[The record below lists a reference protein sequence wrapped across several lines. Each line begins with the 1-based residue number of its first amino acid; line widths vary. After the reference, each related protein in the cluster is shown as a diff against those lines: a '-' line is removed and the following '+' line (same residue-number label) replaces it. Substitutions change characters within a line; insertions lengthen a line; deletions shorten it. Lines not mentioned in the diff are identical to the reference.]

1 MTVYD
6 VIDNPIYVRSHP
18 SSSSPIINILPP
30 GSKIY
35 VIAEEAGWFK
45 TISGYYVFKTD
56 NIINKTLQVKNQVK
70 KGMLGDGQSQANWNT
85 INTPSYQA
93 TQEGY
98 KQKAENEAKEA
109 TAEETAAKEE
119 TKTSDTDKTN
129 NPEVDEVSQKLNN
142 DPDKGVGST
151 IQVSKVMKVDE
162 QGKPV
167 LDENGNP
174 VWIDAPD
181 SVASAENSKFTV
193 IDGYENNGKYVRI
206 RNIQTGET
214 YIAKTEEAKIG
225 KVDSDGNTTFT
236 DFQEYEKKAQE
247 EADATLL
254 EQLKSLG
261 SGVIQQWDSFTDL
274 TIEDARSIFGLPYQ
288 FMPIVDPRTHAE
300 NEETSASS
308 FSKFG
313 RKFQEKIL
321 SRAPILFMQAG
332 TPVFMRGYSDD
343 AKESIM
349 SQLVGTFVN
358 TAEDALDKL
367 LNDQNSQYYSFSAE
381 GNQYFK
387 AVNTACAFMAHML
400 QIQHVRLPT
409 RGRAITEAVGE
420 TIGNALDPNT
430 LGGMD
435 WSFRTEH
442 QFGYYGGA
450 VGFYINAEN
459 QIQESFTTSTRSS
472 ELASKI
478 NQISD
483 QAMEAMFVM
492 GGLSGALNDAG
503 AATLSHLVGFQ
514 SDWNKDLTKGEETS
528 PGLMNSILK
537 NLTTLVAGGK
547 MIFPEIWADS
557 QFGRS
562 YGVTI
567 KLDSPECDTVSIFL
581 NVLVPLAHILGFVLP
596 RSAGP
601 NTYVSPFL
609 VRCFY
614 KSSFHIDMGII
625 TSCEITKGDAGAW
638 NSDGLPTQ
646 ITVQLTIKDLYTVL
660 SQAMGVGSNTLI
672 SNPAQMEYL
681 SALCGVNI
689 APASLIRSIELW
701 YMANGLGTIK
711 QSIIGTAAET
721 IQSIFKRI
729 QNFSA
734 PRRWSM

>member
-56 NIINKTLQVKNQVK
+56 NIINKSLQVKNQVK
-70 KGMLGDGQSQANWNT
+70 KGMFGDGQSQANWNT

-98 KQKAENEAKEA
+98 KQKAENEAKEP
-109 TAEETAAKEE
+109 TAEETAANED
-119 TKTSDTDKTN
+119 TKVSDTDKTN

-167 LDENGNP
+167 LDENGNS

-193 IDGYENNGKYVRI
+193 IDGYENNGQYVRI

-236 DFQEYEKKAQE
+236 DFQEYEKKVQE

-261 SGVIQQWDSFTDL
+261 SGVIQQWNSLTDL

-581 NVLVPLAHILGFVLP
+581 NILVPLAHILGFVLP

-701 YMANGLGTIK
+701 YMANGLGAIK
-711 QSIIGTAAET
+711 QSAIGTAAET

-734 PRRWSM
+734 PSRWSM

>member
-56 NIINKTLQVKNQVK
+56 NIINKSLQVKNQVK
-70 KGMLGDGQSQANWNT
+70 KGMFGDGQSQANWNT

-98 KQKAENEAKEA
+98 KQKAENEAKEP
-109 TAEETAAKEE
+109 TAEETAANED
-119 TKTSDTDKTN
+119 TKVSDTDKTN

-174 VWIDAPD
+174 VWIEAPD

-193 IDGYENNGKYVRI
+193 IDGYENNGQYVRI

-236 DFQEYEKKAQE
+236 DFQEYEKKVQE

-261 SGVIQQWDSFTDL
+261 SGVIQQWNSLTDL

-581 NVLVPLAHILGFVLP
+581 NILVPLAHILGFVLP

-701 YMANGLGTIK
+701 YMANGLGAIK
-711 QSIIGTAAET
+711 QSAIGTAAET

-734 PRRWSM
+734 PSRWSM

>member
-56 NIINKTLQVKNQVK
+56 NIINKSLQVKNQVK
-70 KGMLGDGQSQANWNT
+70 KGMFGDGQSQANWNT

-98 KQKAENEAKEA
+98 KQKAENEAKEP
-109 TAEETAAKEE
+109 TAEETAANED
-119 TKTSDTDKTN
+119 TKVSDTDKTN

-167 LDENGNP
+167 LDENGNS

-236 DFQEYEKKAQE
+236 DFQEYEKKVQE

-261 SGVIQQWDSFTDL
+261 SGVIQQWNSLTDL

-581 NVLVPLAHILGFVLP
+581 NILVPLAHILGFVLP

-701 YMANGLGTIK
+701 YMANGLGAIK
-711 QSIIGTAAET
+711 QSAIGTAAET

-734 PRRWSM
+734 PSRWSM